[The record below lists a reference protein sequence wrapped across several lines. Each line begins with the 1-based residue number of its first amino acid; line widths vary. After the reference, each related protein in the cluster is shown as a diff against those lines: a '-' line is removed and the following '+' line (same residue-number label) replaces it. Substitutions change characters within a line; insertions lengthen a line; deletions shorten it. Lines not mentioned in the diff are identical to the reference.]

1 MVVGE
6 VKEQFDAWNPGLS
19 SDIPAA
25 LLPLVTL
32 YVPENSTVGYPDAK
46 SAADFC
52 GLKPQDMI
60 AFTVPRL
67 AVHEILI
74 RVTADLCVPDG
85 PNYEDL
91 GLNLRGMAE
100 RILTG
105 YVRPRMDELERAF
118 AEFRQEVERR
128 LDELIERGIYARNAQ
143 SQPEPTGF
151 LSKLF
156 AKKPQKSSTTTLPEM
171 LAISEWRDGI
181 SKAESPFERA
191 CLEGLHTIVAGIVG
205 QRGRL
210 MADKDLII
218 RLAAN
223 YICNSLGSQKI
234 GEMIDPIIRDA
245 AKAEGYRFL
254 PFQKAPFVLNV
265 KGASAAGKSTIR
277 PLQRKLS
284 ERLGLP
290 WNDFA
295 LVSPDYWRKFL
306 IDYEGLGENFKYA
319 AMLTGQELEIIDK
332 KLDGYMEAKAMR
344 SEMPHLLIDRFR
356 FDSFDSAA
364 NQQADGRLLSR
375 FGDTVFMFFVI
386 TPPADTVE
394 RAWARGKQT
403 GRYKAVDD
411 LLYHNIEA
419 YTGMPNLFF
428 TWAKK
433 KRQTVHFE
441 FLDNSVPFGEPP
453 RTAAFGWNDKLTVL
467 DMNCMRSLTRYR
479 SINID
484 AKKPDDV
491 LVETAEAK
499 GDILA
504 DCIAKIPEV
513 TFVDP
518 RTLKVVGHTRDGKCD
533 YEVDG
538 FFARSSLGCA
548 YTGLPADAAEGAK
561 ALCGSGD
568 EPTLD
573 VESERKFTVGS
584 WGTE

>member
-171 LAISEWRDGI
+171 LAISEWREGI
-181 SKAESPFERA
+181 SNAETPFERA

-548 YTGLPADAAEGAK
+548 YAASPPDAADGAE